1 MPNPQDSRP
10 QPQPKL
16 TLVVGGAPADQQP
29 SGQPPPAAESAPEPA
44 LNPSVEAA
52 IKSWSDQLIDT
63 GGRNRL
69 IYYRHLR
76 SATLDLGEE
85 SDPDPD
91 AIDDLLSQGR
101 TTLSALFPHAPEED
115 DEEDDPPDEDE
126 LLARQRFADALRR
139 AKGIRRK
146 AREHDEEQGIQT
158 LYLAFGFATW
168 NQSGPGSAP
177 NAPILLSP
185 AELDQRGR
193 LDADFGLIISDE
205 WELNPTLL
213 HILRTEFGAQFDE
226 QELDEL
232 AQPSEFDALAAQ
244 LDQICAEVPGF
255 RIRDGI
261 ALSTFSYAKLPM
273 VRDLQ
278 QAGAAVAN
286 HPLVGAL
293 AGDEAAKD
301 NLRSL
306 YATGGDDGEF
316 RRPVPPAE
324 EFLIL
329 DSDGTQS
336 EVINSAR
343 AGNHLVIVGPPG
355 TGKSQT
361 ISNLIASLAADGK
374 SVLFVA
380 EKRAAIDAVTKRLNQ
395 VGLNDL
401 VFDLHTGTRSRRQ
414 IAQQLAD
421 ALQSART
428 AAMPDIEST
437 HRTLAR
443 TRADLDRVSTALH
456 QPVEPWEL
464 SPYEMQSALL
474 GDNDAALDTRL
485 EDRDLQ
491 NLSGKRFETVRDEL
505 REFVNLHRRASAAG
519 QAWQPTYE
527 ARKITNEEQLADA
540 LRLVPRA
547 LDALRELRQLHQRV
561 SVSDAWNEMQRI
573 RTVRTDNEVNDLLG
587 AIASLLDSLREL
599 RELSARFEAAEVWN
613 PVDAA
618 GQATTA
624 ESVETLLADVHL
636 LLDALIEL
644 RDLTSQF
651 NEGGVW
657 DGVDAASVIRTS
669 EQVDQIL
676 SDVAEALKT
685 LRRLDTLTNEFE
697 AAAVWATIDRSGTVT
712 TREEAE
718 DLLSAVAASIAQV
731 EQIRD
736 SSSALAARIGVAPPG
751 TIAEASSLV
760 ADADLKREALHAA
773 QQAGAAV
780 TAAENAA
787 GSRLADLTA
796 ALAPAD
802 AGWAGRL
809 RSQLFNSRYRS
820 ALSSSAAIPGATGLN
835 AEARRRHALGLL
847 RAWDDATLRIEE
859 LGVSVNRSVKDFDSP
874 ECGET
879 LARLQE
885 SIASVVTAEAIPA
898 PDKCPW
904 DELVAQLRALDA
916 EAEALRLRPEIVE
929 LRTARDDLL
938 LRLLEAGAITL
949 AAADDDWQGLTA
961 MLAEQDRTGDALRL
975 LPRIIELRDLRERP
989 LHDLQANH
997 ALPERRGEEDWEV
1010 VETLVQR
1017 MDRSAEALRQLPRIV
1032 ELRRIRDDNLTH
1044 LVAAGAIEVGHAG
1057 RDWNL
1062 IEEAA
1067 GRLEAASDLLRLLPR
1082 IIELD
1087 EALDDSV
1094 KRLKAYA
1101 ALSRTDDDDVQVLES
1116 KLGALQ
1122 AQASAARQIPRMIE
1136 LLEALDGK
1144 GLRRIRDES
1153 LRRGWDGTAAV
1164 RAFEH
1169 VRMASLYDHVLATND
1184 SVAAFDRETHASCL
1198 NEFHTA
1204 DTLHVSQGSARI
1216 LRTWAE
1222 RVVAARNAFD
1232 GQQQLVIREATKKT
1246 RHLAM
1251 RELFRRAPDVLTA
1264 LKPCWAMSPLVVA
1277 QLLPASPP
1285 PFDVVIFD
1293 EASQIPPA
1301 DAISSLLRGRQA
1313 IVAGDPKQLPPTAF
1327 FTQAGDEDDER
1338 EDADEELL
1346 TDDVESIL
1354 DAMSTLLSSPR
1365 ANKTL
1370 GWHYRSKDE
1379 RLIAFANHHVY
1390 NGRMTTFPGA
1400 LADDC
1405 ISHVEVPFSPR
1416 AVQQRG
1422 SNSAEV
1428 ERVVQLVLEHAR
1440 ERPGESLGVIAF
1452 GSQHSNRIEETLLQA
1467 RRDLPE
1473 LDEFFSETAGEPFFV
1488 KNLERVQGDE
1498 RDAIILS
1505 VGYGRGPDG
1514 RMRYA
1519 FGPINQEGG
1528 YRRLNVA
1535 ITRAKRRMTVVSAFS
1550 PQDLDPD
1557 RIRTEGPRLLRG
1569 YIAYA
1574 ASRGADLGRVDLDK
1588 PPLNDFEQDI
1598 KRRLEAEGINVEP
1611 QYGASGYRIDFAAF
1625 HPEQPGRPVLAI
1637 EADGAAYHSAP
1648 SARDRDRLRQEH
1660 LERLGWRFHRIW
1672 STEYFRRPEQ
1682 EIARAVA
1689 AWQSAVA
1696 AADAPDPEPAP
1707 APAKPAARAA
1717 PDPPPPQPQRGPK
1730 PDVGPKRPITEFST
1744 RQIREIIDWVNSDG
1758 ILRTQD
1764 ETIQEVSR
1772 ALGFQRRGRLINAT
1786 ISNALLLSRQRRE
1799 PRPQP
1804 EDQDQPPEAFRFTT
1818 RF

>member
-29 SGQPPPAAESAPEPA
+29 SGQPPPAESAPEPA
-44 LNPSVEAA
+44 LNPAVEAA

-69 IYYRHLR
+69 IYYRDLR
-76 SATLDLGEE
+76 SATLDPGEE
-85 SDPDPD
+85 SEADAD
-91 AIDDLLSQGR
+91 AINDLLSQGR
-101 TTLSALFPHAPEED
+101 TTLSTLFPHATDED
-115 DEEDDPPDEDE
+115 DEEGDPPDEDE

-139 AKGIRRK
+139 TKGIRRK

-168 NQSGPGSAP
+168 THSGPGSAP

-193 LDADFGLIISDE
+193 LDADFGLVISDE

-232 AQPSEFDALAAQ
+232 AQPLEFDALTAQ
-244 LDQICAEVPGF
+244 LERICAEVPGF

-306 YATGGDDGEF
+306 YATSGDDGEF

-343 AGNHLVIVGPPG
+343 AGNHLVVVGPPG

-361 ISNLIASLAADGK
+361 IANLIASLAADGK

-380 EKRAAIDAVTKRLNQ
+380 EKRAAIDAVTKRLTQ
-395 VGLNDL
+395 VGLTDL

-421 ALQSART
+421 ALAASRT
-428 AAMPDIEST
+428 AQPADTTELE
-437 HRTLAR
+437 RTLIR
-443 TRADLDRVSTALH
+443 SRDQLSNVNEALH
-456 QPVEPWEL
+456 QPVPPWNTPAYEL
-464 SPYEMQSALL
+464 QGRLL
-474 GDNDAALDTRL
+474 GVEEADRTDLRILKGTLDKL
-485 EDRDLQ
+485 
-491 NLSGKRFETVRDEL
+491 
-505 REFVNLHRRASAAG
+505 AG
-519 QAWQPTYE
+519 E
-527 ARKITNEEQLADA
+527 EVEVARDA
-540 LRLVPRA
+540 LRDCTARQLGIANDGPWQKALEGETLKDISEADDALDAIGVLLGTELPNLQRESAALAVAMDEPQPGTLTEAEALARNARDSAAAASERQVAANDRERAAERAVLETTAALREAGDEARLSADELAEIKTEHQKASRTRSAAAKPFTEAAASMPTSELARIAQQTALLRGGGLSRLSASLFKRGRYQAARRTLPALFAASPPDLQEALDLLDALVKASRA
-547 LDALRELRQLHQRV
+547 LDSSLKRLKAAEKAAAKATEFLDLVKSEHRDAERELDDATAERETA
-561 SVSDAWNEMQRI
+561 VSDCERWAQVDHEPLARAASAIREPLRI
-573 RTVRTDNEVNDLLG
+573 AARHAAISKPGGMDLAVLEREFRALERDSDDAY
-587 AIASLLDSLREL
+587 AIASLHQ
-599 RELSARFEAAEVWN
+599 ARLKLQQLGIVQFA
-613 PVDAA
+613 DAA
-618 GQATTA
+618 KAAGWDADKAVRVFDHAWLNSVYRAVRRGREEVAGFDA
-624 ESVETLLADVHL
+624 EQHAAALA
-636 LLDALIEL
+636 EF
-644 RDLTSQF
+644 R
-651 NEGGVW
+651 E
-657 DGVDAASVIRTS
+657 
-669 EQVDQIL
+669 
-676 SDVAEALKT
+676 SDVAHI
-685 LRRLDTLTNEFE
+685 
-697 AAAVWATIDRSGTVT
+697 AAA
-712 TREEAE
+712 
-718 DLLSAVAASIAQV
+718 AQ
-731 EQIRD
+731 
-736 SSSALAARIGVAPPG
+736 RI
-751 TIAEASSLV
+751 
-760 ADADLKREALHAA
+760 KHAW
-773 QQAGAAV
+773 G
-780 TAAENAA
+780 
-787 GSRLADLTA
+787 
-796 ALAPAD
+796 
-802 AGWAGRL
+802 
-809 RSQLFNSRYRS
+809 
-820 ALSSSAAIPGATGLN
+820 
-835 AEARRRHALGLL
+835 
-847 RAWDDATLRIEE
+847 
-859 LGVSVNRSVKDFDSP
+859 
-874 ECGET
+874 
-879 LARLQE
+879 
-885 SIASVVTAEAIPA
+885 
-898 PDKCPW
+898 
-904 DELVAQLRALDA
+904 
-916 EAEALRLRPEIVE
+916 
-929 LRTARDDLL
+929 
-938 LRLLEAGAITL
+938 
-949 AAADDDWQGLTA
+949 
-961 MLAEQDRTGDALRL
+961 
-975 LPRIIELRDLRERP
+975 
-989 LHDLQANH
+989 
-997 ALPERRGEEDWEV
+997 
-1010 VETLVQR
+1010 
-1017 MDRSAEALRQLPRIV
+1017 
-1032 ELRRIRDDNLTH
+1032 
-1044 LVAAGAIEVGHAG
+1044 
-1057 RDWNL
+1057 
-1062 IEEAA
+1062 
-1067 GRLEAASDLLRLLPR
+1067 
-1082 IIELD
+1082 
-1087 EALDDSV
+1087 
-1094 KRLKAYA
+1094 
-1101 ALSRTDDDDVQVLES
+1101 
-1116 KLGALQ
+1116 
-1122 AQASAARQIPRMIE
+1122 
-1136 LLEALDGK
+1136 
-1144 GLRRIRDES
+1144 
-1153 LRRGWDGTAAV
+1153 
-1164 RAFEH
+1164 
-1169 VRMASLYDHVLATND
+1169 
-1184 SVAAFDRETHASCL
+1184 
-1198 NEFHTA
+1198 
-1204 DTLHVSQGSARI
+1204 
-1216 LRTWAE
+1216 E
-1222 RVVAARNAFD
+1222 RVVATRDAFD
-1232 GQQQLVIREATKKT
+1232 NQQQLVIREARKSR

-1313 IVAGDPKQLPPTAF
+1313 VVAGDPKQLPPTAF
-1327 FTQAGDEDDER
+1327 FTQSGDEDDER

-1473 LDEFFSETAGEPFFV
+1473 LDEFFSETAAEPFFV

-1505 VGYGRGPDG
+1505 VGYGRGADG

-1550 PQDLDPD
+1550 PNDLDPD

-1707 APAKPAARAA
+1707 EPVEPAAQAA
-1717 PDPPPPQPQRGPK
+1717 PDPTPPQPQRGPK
-1730 PDVGPKRPITEFST
+1730 PNVGPKRPITEFST

-1772 ALGFQRRGRLINAT
+1772 ALGFQRRGSRIDAA
-1786 ISNALLLSRQRRE
+1786 ISNALLLSR
-1799 PRPQP
+1799 RPSNPHP